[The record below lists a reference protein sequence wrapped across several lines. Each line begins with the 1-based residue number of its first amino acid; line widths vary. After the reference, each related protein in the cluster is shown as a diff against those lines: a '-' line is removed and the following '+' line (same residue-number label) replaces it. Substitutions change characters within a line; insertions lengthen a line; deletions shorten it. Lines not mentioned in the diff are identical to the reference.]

1 MSKAVVFLADGF
13 EECEGLLAVDL
24 LRRAGCAVDTASISK
39 QRQIISSHGVC
50 LMADALADEVDFSDV
65 DMIVLPGGMP
75 GTTNL
80 YLHAGLRDLLKKHA
94 AEGKLIAAICA
105 APSVLARHGLLNGYK
120 ASCYPSFEPL
130 MKGAVVTGQM
140 VTEDRNIITGEGPA
154 AALPFAFTILR
165 RFISEDEVKA
175 IEESMRFTHL
185 MHQ

>member
-75 GTTNL
+75 GTSHL
-80 YLHAGLRDLLKKHA
+80 AGSSVVA
-94 AEGKLIAAICA
+94 AQCRAFAADPHKWVAAICA
-105 APSVLARHGLLNGYK
+105 APSVLASLGLCRAEMPPATPCL
-120 ASCYPSFEPL
+120 SSSSPEP
-130 MKGAVVTGQM
+130 
-140 VTEDRNIITGEGPA
+140 P
-154 AALPFAFTILR
+154 LPTRA
-165 RFISEDEVKA
+165 
-175 IEESMRFTHL
+175 
-185 MHQ
+185 